1 MAVKQSEVRQQKA
14 LAAEEDRRRL
24 NLLSALTRDQT
35 TTTDDSESFCECI
48 SLLNKKFCFNAGG

>member
-35 TTTDDSESFCECI
+35 TTTDDSESFCEYI
-48 SLLNKKFCFNAGG
+48 FLLNKKFCFNAGG